1 MTYFKFWMAMEIKN
15 DLDAGL
21 IFADVDG
28 LRAFIKYTLDGNVMD
43 ILSTQ
48 VPSKIGGRGVAAEL
62 TKFALD
68 LARKNN
74 WEVRPTCGY
83 TKAYLKRYGR

>member
-1 MTYFKFWMAMEIKN
+1 
-15 DLDAGL
+15 
-21 IFADVDG
+21 
-28 LRAFIKYTLDGNVMD
+28 MD

-48 VPSKIGGRGVAAEL
+48 VPSEIGGRGVAAEL
-62 TKFALD
+62 TKFALN